1 MKVIR
6 LAREDYTPFIKNIN
20 GQRHAI
26 KKSLFDE
33 YGPVRI
39 ASPGGRFVAIVRNDP
54 GPAPTE
60 RQENREDGVMTEEQ
74 MQAQNEGMRR
84 MKNSGHVARAPSPKS
99 CKCAAW
105 PESEGHERERD
116 DRGRPKQH
124 HGKCAFRV
132 MYERQSG
139 GKLVTV
145 AANSTLEAK
154 IHHAGKVTNTAAPKS
169 RLMGKPSK
177 AEKIKEKPNKVPGPD
192 NCLKCRDLTKNKK
205 MLAEEAELGAT
216 LHYQLC
222 EYYKKHKAIII
233 ARKNA
238 GMPII
243 TQAEASAKKVMVFD
257 LDEGVIVREA
267 EADEIKEARERL
279 RDEGTAFCFID
290 EKDYLLMNDD
300 DTTLEP
306 AEGEPQKQQAIDT
319 SHEDSQETSDTEP
332 PPAGDDQPIAED

>member
-6 LAREDYTPFIKNIN
+6 LARADYTPYVKNIN

-26 KKSLFDE
+26 QKSLFDE

-39 ASPGGRFVAIVRNDP
+39 ASPGGRFVGIVRTDP

-60 RQENREDGVMTEEQ
+60 RQEHSEDGVMTEEQ

-84 MKNSGHVARAPSPKS
+84 MKNSGHVARAPNPKS

-116 DRGRPKQH
+116 DRGRPKAH
-124 HGKCAFRV
+124 HRACAFRV

-154 IHHAGKVTNTAAPKS
+154 IHPAGKVTNTASPKS
-169 RLMGKPSK
+169 RLLGKPGK
-177 AEKIKEKPNKVPGPD
+177 AEKIKEKVQKVPHPEG
-192 NCLKCRDLTKNKK
+192 CVKCRDFAKNKK
-205 MLAEEAELGAT
+205 MLAEEAEIGSVQ
-216 LHYQLC
+216 HHQLC
-222 EYYKKHKAIII
+222 EYYKKYKAICI
-233 ARKNA
+233 ARKNSN
-238 GMPII
+238 MPAP
-243 TQAEASAKKVMVFD
+243 TPKPTTKTVKVFD
-257 LDEGVIVREA
+257 LDEGTVVRDAEA
-267 EADEIKEARERL
+267 EEIKEARLRA

-290 EKDYLLMNDD
+290 EKDYLLMYED
-300 DTTLEP
+300 DTALEP
-306 AEGEPQKQQAIDT
+306 AEGDPQKVEEVEAT
-319 SHEDSQETSDTEP
+319 GEHADTEP
-332 PPAGDDQPIAED
+332 PSEDEQVLSDQS

>member
-6 LAREDYTPFIKNIN
+6 LARADYTPYVKNIN

-26 KKSLFDE
+26 QKSLFDE
-33 YGPVRI
+33 FGPVRI
-39 ASPGGRFVAIVRNDP
+39 ASPGGRFVGIVRQDP

-60 RQENREDGVMTEEQ
+60 RQDHNEDGTLTEEQ

-84 MKNSGHVARAPSPKS
+84 MKNSGHVARAPNPKS
-99 CKCAAW
+99 CKCASW

-124 HGKCAFRV
+124 HKACAFRV

-169 RLMGKPSK
+169 RLMGKPGK
-177 AEKIKEKPNKVPGPD
+177 PEKIKEKTTKIPAAEGCP
-192 NCLKCRDLTKNKK
+192 KCRDFTKSKK
-205 MLAEEAELGAT
+205 MLAEEAELGVV

-222 EYYKKHKAIII
+222 EHYKKHKAIAL
-233 ARKNA
+233 ARKNN
-238 GMPII
+238 GMPPV
-243 TQAEASAKKVMVFD
+243 SAAKRVMVFD
-257 LDEGVIVREA
+257 LDEGAVVREA
-267 EADEIKEARERL
+267 EPEEIKEARQRL

-300 DTTLEP
+300 DTALEP
-306 AEGEPQKQQAIDT
+306 AEGEPQVIDT
-319 SHEDSQETSDTEP
+319 SHEDSQEVSDTEP
-332 PPAGDDQPIAED
+332 PPAGSSDDEQPQAED